1 MKKARTLMKNVLLY
15 LKQQYGKTK
24 EGISYFTLLFVSLFF
39 SYVTVANIGNI
50 HGFLAHTAVFLIV
63 FMLLCL
69 CRLICKILQF
79 FLQHYSIWNLF
90 CFTTLVFLIFA
101 ALKSGISPDKLS
113 IQTAIIIALIECVF
127 ARCLYALCKN
137 KKFNFFVIVPL
148 VLTVIAN
155 VGIIQFYVKE
165 GYEAAYVKEFRELN
179 KTLSTGDK
187 VVAYENVHNVESFDY
202 GIDKKKDFQ
211 TKTVDM
217 SPFFNSYT
225 GLKKWLRDKYWG
237 YGIDKIPLEG
247 KVWYPKEDGT
257 YPILFIIHG
266 NADGTKPSYLGYEYL
281 GNYLASTG
289 YIVVSVNEN
298 WCNYLMGT
306 GLSGENDARAVLLLE
321 NMKEVL
327 SWEQNKESLL
337 YQKINKNQI
346 AIAGHSRGGE
356 AAAIAYEFNHMYRYP
371 DDGNIPF
378 HYHFP
383 IKTII
388 AIAPTSD
395 QYNPSERTVT
405 LDDVNYFLVHGGND
419 MDVSSMMGIN
429 QYNHVRFSGNQKMQ
443 KAYLYITGANHG
455 QFNTKWGRLDVP
467 VPGNHIA
474 NLKPIM
480 DADEQRTILKQ
491 YMKVCLDTTLKGD
504 ALNQDFLYHIDK
516 YGKSLPDTV
525 YMQGYQNSQL
535 DILAGYEED
544 ANLNTATKQG
554 TSIQANRFSIWKETK
569 DSEYS
574 DYDSNNHAVCLG
586 WKNTRESSYEFSFE
600 QKDLSEKTLSFDVMN
615 VNDADSATHKAKSLD
630 FAVQLMDASGK
641 TAAVQVSNYQTIYPP
656 VKIVYSKLMVLQ
668 NLVSYKRTFQTVQIK
683 LSDLQA
689 VNPQLDL
696 EHIKKISFL
705 FNRNANGKVV
715 FDHIGMN

>member
-1 MKKARTLMKNVLLY
+1 MKKVRTLLNNIILY

-24 EGISYFTLLFVSLFF
+24 EGISYFTLLFASLFF
-39 SYVTVANIGNI
+39 SYVIVANMENI
-50 HGFLAHTAVFLIV
+50 QGFLAYAVVFLIA

-69 CRLICKILQF
+69 CWLVCKILHF
-79 FLQHYSIWNLF
+79 FLQYYSIWNLF
-90 CFTTLVFLIFA
+90 CFATLVFLIFIV
-101 ALKSGISPDKLS
+101 LESGITPDKLS
-113 IQTAIIIALIECVF
+113 FRTAILIALMECIF

-137 KKFNFFVIVPL
+137 RKYNLFVLVPL
-148 VLTVIAN
+148 ILTTIAN
-155 VGIIQFYVKE
+155 VGIIQFCVKE

-179 KTLSTGDK
+179 RTLRTGEK
-187 VVAYENVHNVESFDY
+187 VVSYEKVHNVDSFDY
-202 GIDKKKDFQ
+202 GMDKKRNFR

-217 SPFFNSYT
+217 TPFFDSYS
-225 GLKKWLRDKYWG
+225 GIKKWLRDRYWG

-257 YPILFIIHG
+257 YPILFVIHG
-266 NADGTKPSYLGYEYL
+266 NADGAKPSYLGYEYL
-281 GNYLASTG
+281 GKYLAQSG

-306 GLSGENDARAVLLLE
+306 GFSDENDARAILLLE

-327 SWEQNKESLL
+327 SWNQNKESLL

-356 AAAIAYEFNHMYRYP
+356 AAAIAYEFNDMHRYL
-371 DDGNIPF
+371 DNGNILLQ
-378 HYHFP
+378 YHFP

-388 AIAPTSD
+388 AIAPTSN

-419 MDVSSMMGIN
+419 MDVSNMMGIN
-429 QYNHVRFSGNQKMQ
+429 QYNHVRFSGNKKKM
-443 KAYLYITGANHG
+443 KAYLYVTSANHS
-455 QFNTKWGRLDVP
+455 QFNTKWGRFDVS
-467 VPGNHIA
+467 VPGNHIV

-504 ALNQDFLYHIDK
+504 TLNQDFLYHIDK

-525 YMQGYQNSQL
+525 YIQGYQTSQL

-544 ANLNTATKQG
+544 ADLNTATKPG
-554 TSIQANRFSIWKETK
+554 TSIEANRFSVWKETK

-574 DYDSNNHAVCLG
+574 DYDSNNHAVCLE
-586 WKNTRESSYEFSFE
+586 WKNTREGSYEFSFE
-600 QKDLSEKTLSFDVMN
+600 QKDVRENTLSFDVMN
-615 VNDADSATHKAKSLD
+615 VNDGDSATGKSRSLD
-630 FAVQLMDASGK
+630 FSLQLTDQLGN

-656 VKIVYSKLMVLQ
+656 VKIVYSKLMVLK
-668 NLVSYKRTFQTVQIK
+668 NLVCYKRTFQTVQIK

-696 EHIKKISFL
+696 EHIKKVSFQ
-705 FNRNANGKVV
+705 FNRNASGKVV
-715 FDHIGMN
+715 LDHIGMS